1 MTTEPLTLESIV
13 IDDEFVSLMPRLADE
28 ERTQLH
34 VNMLRAAKT
43 GDRIPDLAVW
53 KGKNILLDGHN
64 RLEIA
69 KSNELVIGVTEIDL
83 HDRAAARKF
92 IVDLHRGRRNMTPE
106 QLSYFRGKQ
115 YEAEKREPHRPDKVA
130 GSATLS
136 TADKIAKEHGVSP
149 RTIREDAH
157 FAKAVDRLAD
167 ESGPSAR
174 RVALDGSRPK
184 SAVVAAAFGKRG
196 PSPQTA
202 KRDALAE
209 LIAELRQSVRSIVAR
224 CPAESISFLCDELGR
239 LLEQARSPN
248 KRAVV
253 EVKAPRTK

>member
-1 MTTEPLTLESIV
+1 MTSHSHALESIV
-13 IDDEFVSLMPRLADE
+13 IDDEFASLMPRLTEE

-34 VNMLRAAKT
+34 VNMLRAAT
-43 GDRIPDLAVW
+43 SCDRMPDLAVW
-53 KGKNILLDGHN
+53 KGHNILLDGHN

-69 KSNELVIGVTEIDL
+69 RSTELAIGVTEIDL
-83 HDRAAARKF
+83 PDRAAARKF
-92 IVDLHRGRRNMTPE
+92 IVDLHRGRRNMTTE

-115 YEAEKREPHRPDKVA
+115 YQAEKKEPHRPDKVA

-136 TADKIAKEHGVSP
+136 TADKIAREHGVSP

-157 FAKAVDRLAD
+157 FACAVDQLA
-167 ESGPSAR
+167 EETGPSAR
-174 RVALDGSRPK
+174 RAALDGSRPK
-184 SAVVAAAFGKRG
+184 SAVVAEAFGKRG
-196 PSPQTA
+196 SSPATA

-224 CPAESISFLCDELGR
+224 CPAESILSLCDELGR
-239 LLEQARSPN
+239 LLEEARGPN

-253 EVKAPRTK
+253 ESKKSRA